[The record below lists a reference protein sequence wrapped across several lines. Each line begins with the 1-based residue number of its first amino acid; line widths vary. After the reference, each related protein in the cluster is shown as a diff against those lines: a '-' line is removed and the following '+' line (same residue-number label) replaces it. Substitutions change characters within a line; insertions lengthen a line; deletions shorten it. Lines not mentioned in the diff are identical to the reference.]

1 MYYMATPMCTLYITL
16 QLEMWKT
23 SMQYKHPMHGLFNYK
38 KPMHRMFVLKKRL
51 FSLQEDRLSAVIF
64 VAVHF
69 QTKNVHNNG

>member
-1 MYYMATPMCTLYITL
+1 VENFHAGLYPML
-16 QLEMWKT
+16 
-23 SMQYKHPMHGLFNYK
+23 GLFVIK
-38 KPMHRMFVLKKRL
+38 KTLNRMFVLKKRL